1 MKGPIVSID
10 VSKGKSDYQAFKDLN
25 VKYTGSRSIKHNK
38 EGFDE
43 IVNLV
48 REMEK
53 KLETEVC
60 VVYEATGVYYRVL
73 KKVLEDNNIKQFII
87 NPLLSAK
94 TRKNDSLR
102 SPKTDKLDP
111 KSIAKTYYSHS
122 LHNSHKQETIYHEL
136 RELSRY
142 YEDILVHIRKDKVA
156 FRAQLDIV
164 FPGYDTLY
172 DDLYGPVALAI
183 IEKYPHPEMLQKKK
197 INTVSKVIQNKT
209 CHRQA
214 VSDTMADKAIE
225 YSKTIYSGCDKDDIE
240 VLILQRF
247 IKKLNE
253 DMAEA
258 ERTIGEMIKLAQELP
273 DFNIIKSIPG
283 IGDNLAAR
291 IIAELGDMT
300 RFKKKNELVA
310 FAGLDPRISES
321 GQNDGD
327 HMHITKKGNKRL
339 RCLLYL
345 AVTCSI
351 KLKRDDNS
359 IKDFY
364 IKKKQQSNPMCSKA
378 AKTACAS
385 KLVRIIYSMCKTVS
399 YTSTTNNNKII
410 RLNHPEKK
418 RFFFRDFQ
426 RVIKTMKN
434 H

>member
-10 VSKGKSDYQAFKDLN
+10 VSKGKSDYQAFKNLN
-25 VKYTGSRSIKHNK
+25 VKYTGSRSIKHTK

-60 VVYEATGVYYRVL
+60 VVYEATGVYHRVL

-102 SPKTDKLDP
+102 CPKTDKLDP

-164 FPGYDTLY
+164 FPGYDTLF
-172 DDLYGPVALAI
+172 DDLYGPVALAV

-197 INTVSKVIQNKT
+197 INTVSKVIQSKT

-240 VLILQRF
+240 VLILQRL

-258 ERTIGEMIKLAQELP
+258 ERTISEMIKLAQELP
-273 DFNIIKSIPG
+273 DFSIIKSIPG

-321 GQNDGD
+321 GQDDGD

-351 KLKRDDNS
+351 RLKRDDNS

-385 KLVRIIYSMCKTVS
+385 KLVRIIYSMCKTGEL
-399 YTSTTNNNKII
+399 YQYNK
-410 RLNHPEKK
+410 
-418 RFFFRDFQ
+418 
-426 RVIKTMKN
+426 
-434 H
+434 

>member
-1 MKGPIVSID
+1 M
-10 VSKGKSDYQAFKDLN
+10 N
-25 VKYTGSRSIKHNK
+25 VKYTGSRSIKHTK

-43 IVNLV
+43 IVSLV

-60 VVYEATGVYYRVL
+60 VVYETTGVYHRYI
-73 KKVLEDNNIKQFII
+73 KKVLEDNKIKQFII

-122 LHNSHKQETIYHEL
+122 LHNSHKPETIYHEL

-142 YEDILVHIRKDKVA
+142 YEDILVHLRKDKVA
-156 FRAQLDIV
+156 FRARLDVV
-164 FPGYDTLY
+164 FPVYDTLY
-172 DDLYGPVALAI
+172 DDLYGPVALAV

-197 INTVSKVIQNKT
+197 INTVSKVIQSKT

-214 VSDTMADKAIE
+214 MSETMADKAIE

-247 IKKLNE
+247 IKKLKE

-273 DFNIIKSIPG
+273 DFSIIKSIPG

-351 KLKRDDNS
+351 RLKRDDNS

-364 IKKKQQSNPMCSKA
+364 IKNKQHSNPMCSKA

-385 KLVRIIYSMCKTVS
+385 KLVRIIYSMCKTGEL
-399 YTSTTNNNKII
+399 YQYNK
-410 RLNHPEKK
+410 
-418 RFFFRDFQ
+418 
-426 RVIKTMKN
+426 
-434 H
+434 

>member
-10 VSKGKSDYQAFKDLN
+10 VSKDKSDYQAFKDLN
-25 VKYTGSRSIKHNK
+25 VKYTGSRSIKHTK

-60 VVYEATGVYYRVL
+60 VVYEATGVYHRVL

-142 YEDILVHIRKDKVA
+142 YEDVLVHIRKDKVA

-164 FPGYDTLY
+164 FPGYDTLF
-172 DDLYGPVALAI
+172 DDLYGPVALAV

-197 INTVSKVIQNKT
+197 INTVSKVIQSKT

-214 VSDTMADKAIE
+214 VSDAMADKAIE

-247 IKKLNE
+247 IKKLKE

-273 DFNIIKSIPG
+273 DFSIIKSIPG

-351 KLKRDDNS
+351 RLKRDDNS

-385 KLVRIIYSMCKTVS
+385 KLVRIIYSMCKTGEL
-399 YTSTTNNNKII
+399 YQYNK
-410 RLNHPEKK
+410 
-418 RFFFRDFQ
+418 
-426 RVIKTMKN
+426 
-434 H
+434 

>member
-10 VSKGKSDYQAFKDLN
+10 VSKGKSDYQAFKNLN
-25 VKYTGSRSIKHNK
+25 VKYTGSRSIKHTK

-60 VVYEATGVYYRVL
+60 VVYEATGVYHRVL

-102 SPKTDKLDP
+102 CPKTDKLDP

-164 FPGYDTLY
+164 FPGYDALY
-172 DDLYGPVALAI
+172 DDLYGPVALAV

-247 IKKLNE
+247 IKKLKE

-258 ERTIGEMIKLAQELP
+258 ERTIGEMVKLAQELP
-273 DFNIIKSIPG
+273 DFSIIKSIPG

-300 RFKKKNELVA
+300 KFKKKNELVA

-321 GQNDGD
+321 GKNDGD

-351 KLKRDDNS
+351 RLKRDDNS

-385 KLVRIIYSMCKTVS
+385 KLVRIIYSMCKTGEL
-399 YTSTTNNNKII
+399 YQYNK
-410 RLNHPEKK
+410 
-418 RFFFRDFQ
+418 
-426 RVIKTMKN
+426 
-434 H
+434 

>member
-10 VSKGKSDYQAFKDLN
+10 VSKGKSDYQAFKNLN
-25 VKYTGSRSIKHNK
+25 VKYTGSRSIKHTK

-53 KLETEVC
+53 KLKTEVC
-60 VVYEATGVYYRVL
+60 VVYEATGVYHRVL

-102 SPKTDKLDP
+102 CPKTDKLDP

-172 DDLYGPVALAI
+172 DDLYGPVALAV

-197 INTVSKVIQNKT
+197 INTVSKVIQSKT

-214 VSDTMADKAIE
+214 VSDTMADRAIE
-225 YSKTIYSGCDKDDIE
+225 YSKTIYSGCDKNDIE

-273 DFNIIKSIPG
+273 NFNIIKSIPG

-310 FAGLDPRISES
+310 FAGLDPRINES
-321 GQNDGD
+321 GKNDGD

-351 KLKRDDNS
+351 RLKRDDNS

-385 KLVRIIYSMCKTVS
+385 KLVRIIYSMCKTGEL
-399 YTSTTNNNKII
+399 YQYNK
-410 RLNHPEKK
+410 
-418 RFFFRDFQ
+418 
-426 RVIKTMKN
+426 
-434 H
+434 

>member
-10 VSKGKSDYQAFKDLN
+10 VSKGKSDYQAFKNLN
-25 VKYTGSRSIKHNK
+25 VKYTGSRSIKHTK

-60 VVYEATGVYYRVL
+60 VVYEATGVYHRVL

-142 YEDILVHIRKDKVA
+142 YEDILVHLRKDKVA

-164 FPGYDTLY
+164 FPGYDALY
-172 DDLYGPVALAI
+172 DDLYGPVALAV

-197 INTVSKVIQNKT
+197 INTVSKVIQSKT

-247 IKKLNE
+247 IKKLKE

-273 DFNIIKSIPG
+273 DFSIIKSIPG

-300 RFKKKNELVA
+300 KFKKKNELVA

-321 GQNDGD
+321 GKNDGD

-351 KLKRDDNS
+351 RLKRDDNS

-385 KLVRIIYSMCKTVS
+385 KLVRIIYSMCKTGEL
-399 YTSTTNNNKII
+399 YQYNK
-410 RLNHPEKK
+410 
-418 RFFFRDFQ
+418 
-426 RVIKTMKN
+426 
-434 H
+434 

>member
-60 VVYEATGVYYRVL
+60 VVYEATGVYHRVL

-273 DFNIIKSIPG
+273 DFSIIKSIPG

-351 KLKRDDNS
+351 RLKRDDNS

-378 AKTACAS
+378 AKT
-385 KLVRIIYSMCKTVS
+385 
-399 YTSTTNNNKII
+399 
-410 RLNHPEKK
+410 
-418 RFFFRDFQ
+418 DFQ
-426 RVIKTMKN
+426 RTIKTMKN

>member
-10 VSKGKSDYQAFKDLN
+10 VSKGKSDYQAFKEMN
-25 VKYTGSRSIKHNK
+25 VKYTGSRSIKHTK

-60 VVYEATGVYYRVL
+60 VVYEATGVYHRVL

-164 FPGYDTLY
+164 FPGYDALY
-172 DDLYGPVALAI
+172 DDLYGPVALAV

-197 INTVSKVIQNKT
+197 INTVSKVIQSKT

-247 IKKLNE
+247 IKKLKE

-258 ERTIGEMIKLAQELP
+258 ERTIGEMVKLAQELP
-273 DFNIIKSIPG
+273 DFSIIKSIPG

-321 GQNDGD
+321 GKNDGD

-351 KLKRDDNS
+351 RLKRDDNS

-385 KLVRIIYSMCKTVS
+385 KLVRIIYSMCKTGEL
-399 YTSTTNNNKII
+399 YQYNK
-410 RLNHPEKK
+410 
-418 RFFFRDFQ
+418 
-426 RVIKTMKN
+426 
-434 H
+434 

>member
-10 VSKGKSDYQAFKDLN
+10 VSKGKSDYQAFKNLN
-25 VKYTGSRSIKHNK
+25 VKYTGSRSIKHTK

-60 VVYEATGVYYRVL
+60 VVYEATGVYHRVL

-102 SPKTDKLDP
+102 CPKTDKLDP

-164 FPGYDTLY
+164 FPGYDTLF
-172 DDLYGPVALAI
+172 DDLYGPVALAV

-197 INTVSKVIQNKT
+197 INTVSKVIQSKT

-247 IKKLNE
+247 IKKLKE

-273 DFNIIKSIPG
+273 DFSIIKSIPG

-321 GQNDGD
+321 GKNDGD

-339 RCLLYL
+339 KCLLYL

-351 KLKRDDNS
+351 RLKRDDNS

-385 KLVRIIYSMCKTVS
+385 KLVRIIYSMCKTGEL
-399 YTSTTNNNKII
+399 YQYNK
-410 RLNHPEKK
+410 
-418 RFFFRDFQ
+418 
-426 RVIKTMKN
+426 
-434 H
+434 

>member
-1 MKGPIVSID
+1 M
-10 VSKGKSDYQAFKDLN
+10 N
-25 VKYTGSRSIKHNK
+25 VKYTGSRSIKHTK

-43 IVNLV
+43 IVSLV

-60 VVYEATGVYYRVL
+60 VVYEATGVYHRVL

-122 LHNSHKQETIYHEL
+122 LHNSHKPETIYHEL

-142 YEDILVHIRKDKVA
+142 YEDILVHLRKDKVA
-156 FRAQLDIV
+156 FRAQLDVV

-172 DDLYGPVALAI
+172 DDLYGPVALAV

-197 INTVSKVIQNKT
+197 INTVSKVIQSKT

-214 VSDTMADKAIE
+214 MSDTMADKAIE
-225 YSKTIYSGCDKDDIE
+225 YSKTIYSGCDKEDIE

-247 IKKLNE
+247 IKKLKE

-258 ERTIGEMIKLAQELP
+258 ERTIGEMIKLAQ
-273 DFNIIKSIPG
+273 
-283 IGDNLAAR
+283 
-291 IIAELGDMT
+291 
-300 RFKKKNELVA
+300 
-310 FAGLDPRISES
+310 ES

-351 KLKRDDNS
+351 RLKRDDNS

-385 KLVRIIYSMCKTVS
+385 KLVRIIYSMCKTGEL
-399 YTSTTNNNKII
+399 YQYNK
-410 RLNHPEKK
+410 
-418 RFFFRDFQ
+418 
-426 RVIKTMKN
+426 
-434 H
+434 

>member
-10 VSKGKSDYQAFKDLN
+10 VSKGKSDYQAFKNLN
-25 VKYTGSRSIKHNK
+25 VKYTGSRSIKHTK

-60 VVYEATGVYYRVL
+60 VVYEATGVYHRVL

-102 SPKTDKLDP
+102 CPKTDKLDP

-164 FPGYDTLY
+164 FPGYDTLF
-172 DDLYGPVALAI
+172 DDLYGPVALAV

-197 INTVSKVIQNKT
+197 INTVSKVIQSKT

-240 VLILQRF
+240 VLILQRI
-247 IKKLNE
+247 IKKLKE

-273 DFNIIKSIPG
+273 NFSIIKSIPG

-321 GQNDGD
+321 GQDDGD

-351 KLKRDDNS
+351 RLKRDDNS

-385 KLVRIIYSMCKTVS
+385 KLVRIIYSMCKTGEL
-399 YTSTTNNNKII
+399 YQYNK
-410 RLNHPEKK
+410 
-418 RFFFRDFQ
+418 
-426 RVIKTMKN
+426 
-434 H
+434 

>member
-60 VVYEATGVYYRVL
+60 VVYEATGVYHRVL

-258 ERTIGEMIKLAQELP
+258 ERTIGEMIKLAP
-273 DFNIIKSIPG
+273 
-283 IGDNLAAR
+283 
-291 IIAELGDMT
+291 
-300 RFKKKNELVA
+300 
-310 FAGLDPRISES
+310 
-321 GQNDGD
+321 
-327 HMHITKKGNKRL
+327 
-339 RCLLYL
+339 
-345 AVTCSI
+345 
-351 KLKRDDNS
+351 
-359 IKDFY
+359 
-364 IKKKQQSNPMCSKA
+364 
-378 AKTACAS
+378 
-385 KLVRIIYSMCKTVS
+385 VS
-399 YTSTTNNNKII
+399 YTHLTLPTI
-410 RLNHPEKK
+410 LL
-418 RFFFRDFQ
+418 
-426 RVIKTMKN
+426 V
-434 H
+434 

>member
-60 VVYEATGVYYRVL
+60 VVYEATGVYHRVL

-291 IIAELGDMT
+291 IIAELGDMK

-351 KLKRDDNS
+351 RLKRDDNS

-364 IKKKQQSNPMCSKA
+364 IKKKQRSNPMCSKA

-385 KLVRIIYSMCKTVS
+385 KLVRIIYSMCKTGEL
-399 YTSTTNNNKII
+399 YQYNK
-410 RLNHPEKK
+410 
-418 RFFFRDFQ
+418 
-426 RVIKTMKN
+426 
-434 H
+434 

>member
-10 VSKGKSDYQAFKDLN
+10 VSKGKSDYQAFKNLN
-25 VKYTGSRSIKHNK
+25 VKYTGSRSIKHTK

-60 VVYEATGVYYRVL
+60 VVYEATGVYHRVL

-164 FPGYDTLY
+164 FPGYDALY
-172 DDLYGPVALAI
+172 DDLYGPVALAV

-197 INTVSKVIQNKT
+197 INTVSKVIQSKT

-247 IKKLNE
+247 IKKLKE

-258 ERTIGEMIKLAQELP
+258 ERTIGEMVKLAQELP
-273 DFNIIKSIPG
+273 DFSIIKSIPG

-300 RFKKKNELVA
+300 KFKKKNELVA

-321 GQNDGD
+321 GKNDGD

-351 KLKRDDNS
+351 RLKRDDNS

-385 KLVRIIYSMCKTVS
+385 KLVRIIYSMCKTGEL
-399 YTSTTNNNKII
+399 YQYNK
-410 RLNHPEKK
+410 
-418 RFFFRDFQ
+418 
-426 RVIKTMKN
+426 
-434 H
+434 

>member
-10 VSKGKSDYQAFKDLN
+10 VSKGKSDYQAFKNLN
-25 VKYTGSRSIKHNK
+25 VKYTGSRSIKHTK

-60 VVYEATGVYYRVL
+60 VVYEATGVYHRVL

-102 SPKTDKLDP
+102 CPKTDKLDP

-156 FRAQLDIV
+156 FRAQLDVV
-164 FPGYDTLY
+164 FPGYDTLF
-172 DDLYGPVALAI
+172 DDLYSPVSLTV

-197 INTVSKVIQNKT
+197 INTVSKVIQSKT

-214 VSDTMADKAIE
+214 MSDTMADKAIE

-247 IKKLNE
+247 IKKLKE

-273 DFNIIKSIPG
+273 DFSIIKSIPG

-351 KLKRDDNS
+351 RLKRDDNS

-385 KLVRIIYSMCKTVS
+385 KLVRIIYSMCKTGEL
-399 YTSTTNNNKII
+399 YQYNK
-410 RLNHPEKK
+410 
-418 RFFFRDFQ
+418 
-426 RVIKTMKN
+426 
-434 H
+434 

>member
-10 VSKGKSDYQAFKDLN
+10 VSKGKSDYQAFKEMN
-25 VKYTGSRSIKHNK
+25 VKYTGSRSIKHTK

-43 IVNLV
+43 IVSLV

-60 VVYEATGVYYRVL
+60 VVYEATGVYHRVL

-102 SPKTDKLDP
+102 SPKTDKLDQ

-122 LHNSHKQETIYHEL
+122 LHNSHKPETIYHEL

-142 YEDILVHIRKDKVA
+142 YEDILVHLRKDKVA
-156 FRAQLDIV
+156 FRAQLDVV

-172 DDLYGPVALAI
+172 DDLYGPVALAV

-197 INTVSKVIQNKT
+197 INTVSKVIQSKT

-214 VSDTMADKAIE
+214 MSDTMADKAIE

-247 IKKLNE
+247 IKKLKE

-273 DFNIIKSIPG
+273 DFSIIKSIPG

-310 FAGLDPRISES
+310 FAGLDPRINES

-351 KLKRDDNS
+351 RLKRDDNS

-385 KLVRIIYSMCKTVS
+385 KLVRIIYSMCKTGEL
-399 YTSTTNNNKII
+399 YQYNK
-410 RLNHPEKK
+410 
-418 RFFFRDFQ
+418 
-426 RVIKTMKN
+426 
-434 H
+434 

>member
-60 VVYEATGVYYRVL
+60 VVYEATGVYHRVL

-111 KSIAKTYYSHS
+111 KSIAKT
-122 LHNSHKQETIYHEL
+122 
-136 RELSRY
+136 
-142 YEDILVHIRKDKVA
+142 
-156 FRAQLDIV
+156 
-164 FPGYDTLY
+164 YDTLY

-351 KLKRDDNS
+351 RLKRDDNS

-385 KLVRIIYSMCKTVS
+385 KLVRIIYSMCKTGEL
-399 YTSTTNNNKII
+399 YQYNK
-410 RLNHPEKK
+410 
-418 RFFFRDFQ
+418 
-426 RVIKTMKN
+426 
-434 H
+434 

>member
-10 VSKGKSDYQAFKDLN
+10 VSKGKSDYQAFKNLN
-25 VKYTGSRSIKHNK
+25 VKYTGSRSIKHTK

-60 VVYEATGVYYRVL
+60 VVYEATGVYHRVL

-164 FPGYDTLY
+164 FPGYDDLY
-172 DDLYGPVALAI
+172 DDLYGPIALAV

-197 INTVSKVIQNKT
+197 INTVSKVIQSKT

-247 IKKLNE
+247 IKKLKE

-273 DFNIIKSIPG
+273 DFSIIKSIPG

-321 GQNDGD
+321 GKNDGD

-351 KLKRDDNS
+351 RLKRDDNS

-385 KLVRIIYSMCKTVS
+385 KLVRIIYSMCKTGEL
-399 YTSTTNNNKII
+399 YQYNK
-410 RLNHPEKK
+410 
-418 RFFFRDFQ
+418 
-426 RVIKTMKN
+426 
-434 H
+434 

>member
-60 VVYEATGVYYRVL
+60 VVYEATGVYHRVL
-73 KKVLEDNNIKQFII
+73 EKVLEDNNIKQFII

-291 IIAELGDMT
+291 IIAELGMT

-351 KLKRDDNS
+351 RLKRDDNS

-385 KLVRIIYSMCKTVS
+385 KLVRIIYSMCKTGEL
-399 YTSTTNNNKII
+399 YQYNK
-410 RLNHPEKK
+410 
-418 RFFFRDFQ
+418 
-426 RVIKTMKN
+426 
-434 H
+434 

>member
-10 VSKGKSDYQAFKDLN
+10 VSKGKSDYQAFKNLN
-25 VKYTGSRSIKHNK
+25 VKYTGSRSIKHTK

-53 KLETEVC
+53 KLKTEVC
-60 VVYEATGVYYRVL
+60 VVYEATGVYHRVL

-102 SPKTDKLDP
+102 CPKTDKLDP

-142 YEDILVHIRKDKVA
+142 YEDILVHLRKDKVA
-156 FRAQLDIV
+156 FRAQLDVV

-172 DDLYGPVALAI
+172 DDLYGPVALAV

-197 INTVSKVIQNKT
+197 INTVSKVIQSKT

-214 VSDTMADKAIE
+214 MSDTMADKAIE

-247 IKKLNE
+247 IKKLKE

-273 DFNIIKSIPG
+273 DFSIIKSIPG

-351 KLKRDDNS
+351 RLKRDDNS

-385 KLVRIIYSMCKTVS
+385 KLVRIIYSMCKTGEL
-399 YTSTTNNNKII
+399 YQYNK
-410 RLNHPEKK
+410 
-418 RFFFRDFQ
+418 
-426 RVIKTMKN
+426 
-434 H
+434 

>member
-10 VSKGKSDYQAFKDLN
+10 VSKGKSDYQAFKEMN
-25 VKYTGSRSIKHNK
+25 VKYTGSRSIKHTK

-43 IVNLV
+43 IVSLV

-60 VVYEATGVYYRVL
+60 VVYEATGVYHRVL
-73 KKVLEDNNIKQFII
+73 KKGLEDNNIKQFII

-102 SPKTDKLDP
+102 SPKTDNLDP

-122 LHNSHKQETIYHEL
+122 LHNSHKPETIYHEL

-142 YEDILVHIRKDKVA
+142 YEDILVHLRKDKVA
-156 FRAQLDIV
+156 FRAQLDVV

-172 DDLYGPVALAI
+172 DDLYGPVALAV

-197 INTVSKVIQNKT
+197 INTVSKVIQSKT

-214 VSDTMADKAIE
+214 MSDTMADKAIE

-247 IKKLNE
+247 IKKLKE

-273 DFNIIKSIPG
+273 DFSIIKSIPG

-310 FAGLDPRISES
+310 FAGLDPRINES

-351 KLKRDDNS
+351 RLKRDDNS

-385 KLVRIIYSMCKTVS
+385 KLVRIIYSMCKTGEL
-399 YTSTTNNNKII
+399 YQYNK
-410 RLNHPEKK
+410 
-418 RFFFRDFQ
+418 
-426 RVIKTMKN
+426 
-434 H
+434 

>member
-10 VSKGKSDYQAFKDLN
+10 VSKGKSDYQAFKNLN
-25 VKYTGSRSIKHNK
+25 VKYTGSRSIKHTK

-60 VVYEATGVYYRVL
+60 VVYEATGVYHRVL

-142 YEDILVHIRKDKVA
+142 YEDILVHIRMDKVA

-164 FPGYDTLY
+164 FPGYDALY
-172 DDLYGPVALAI
+172 DDLYGPVALAV

-197 INTVSKVIQNKT
+197 INTVSKVIQSKT

-247 IKKLNE
+247 IKKLKE

-273 DFNIIKSIPG
+273 DFSIIKSIPG

-300 RFKKKNELVA
+300 KFKKKNELVA

-321 GQNDGD
+321 GKNDGD

-351 KLKRDDNS
+351 RLKRDDNS

-385 KLVRIIYSMCKTVS
+385 KLVRIIYSMCKTGEL
-399 YTSTTNNNKII
+399 YQYNK
-410 RLNHPEKK
+410 
-418 RFFFRDFQ
+418 
-426 RVIKTMKN
+426 
-434 H
+434 

>member
-10 VSKGKSDYQAFKDLN
+10 VSKGKSDYQAFKEMN
-25 VKYTGSRSIKHNK
+25 VKYTGSRSIKHTK

-43 IVNLV
+43 IVSLV

-60 VVYEATGVYYRVL
+60 VVYEATGVYHRVL

-102 SPKTDKLDP
+102 SPKTDNLDP

-122 LHNSHKQETIYHEL
+122 LHNSHKPETIYHEL

-142 YEDILVHIRKDKVA
+142 YEDILVHLRKDKVA
-156 FRAQLDIV
+156 FRAQLDVV

-172 DDLYGPVALAI
+172 DDLYGPVALAV

-197 INTVSKVIQNKT
+197 INTVSKVIQSKT

-214 VSDTMADKAIE
+214 MSDTMADKAIE

-247 IKKLNE
+247 IKKLKE

-273 DFNIIKSIPG
+273 DFSIIKSIPG

-310 FAGLDPRISES
+310 FAGLDPRINES

-351 KLKRDDNS
+351 RLKRDDNS

-385 KLVRIIYSMCKTVS
+385 KLVRIIYSMCKTGEL
-399 YTSTTNNNKII
+399 YQYNK
-410 RLNHPEKK
+410 
-418 RFFFRDFQ
+418 
-426 RVIKTMKN
+426 
-434 H
+434 

>member
-10 VSKGKSDYQAFKDLN
+10 VSKGKSDYQAFKNLN
-25 VKYTGSRSIKHNK
+25 VKYTGSRSIKHTK

-60 VVYEATGVYYRVL
+60 VVYEATGVYHRVL

-164 FPGYDTLY
+164 FPGYDALY
-172 DDLYGPVALAI
+172 DDLYGPVALAV

-197 INTVSKVIQNKT
+197 INTVSKVIQSKT

-247 IKKLNE
+247 IKKLKE

-273 DFNIIKSIPG
+273 DFSIIKSIPG

-300 RFKKKNELVA
+300 KFKKKNELVA
-310 FAGLDPRISES
+310 FAGLDPKISES
-321 GQNDGD
+321 GQNDGN

-351 KLKRDDNS
+351 RLKRDDNS

-385 KLVRIIYSMCKTVS
+385 KLVRIIYSMCKTGEL
-399 YTSTTNNNKII
+399 YQYNK
-410 RLNHPEKK
+410 
-418 RFFFRDFQ
+418 
-426 RVIKTMKN
+426 
-434 H
+434 

>member
-10 VSKGKSDYQAFKDLN
+10 VSKDKSDYQAFKNLN
-25 VKYTGSRSIKHNK
+25 VKYTGSRSIKHTK

-60 VVYEATGVYYRVL
+60 VVYEATGVYHRVL

-102 SPKTDKLDP
+102 CPKTDKLDP

-136 RELSRY
+136 SELSRY
-142 YEDILVHIRKDKVA
+142 YEDVLVHIRKDKVA

-172 DDLYGPVALAI
+172 DDLYGPVALAV

-197 INTVSKVIQNKT
+197 INTVSKVIQSKT

-240 VLILQRF
+240 VLILQRL
-247 IKKLNE
+247 IKKLKE

-273 DFNIIKSIPG
+273 DFSIIKSIPG

-351 KLKRDDNS
+351 RLKRDDNS

-385 KLVRIIYSMCKTVS
+385 KLVRIIYSMCKTGEL
-399 YTSTTNNNKII
+399 YQYNK
-410 RLNHPEKK
+410 
-418 RFFFRDFQ
+418 
-426 RVIKTMKN
+426 
-434 H
+434 

>member
-60 VVYEATGVYYRVL
+60 VVYEATGVYHRVL

-225 YSKTIYSGCDKDDIE
+225 YSKAIYSGCDKDDIE

-351 KLKRDDNS
+351 RLKRDDNS

-385 KLVRIIYSMCKTVS
+385 KLVRIIYSMCKTGELYQYNKQQQD
-399 YTSTTNNNKII
+399 YTPK
-410 RLNHPEKK
+410 PP
-418 RFFFRDFQ
+418 
-426 RVIKTMKN
+426 
-434 H
+434 

>member
-10 VSKGKSDYQAFKDLN
+10 VSKGKSDYQAFKNLN
-25 VKYTGSRSIKHNK
+25 VKYTGSRSIKHTK

-60 VVYEATGVYYRVL
+60 VVYEATGVYHRVL

-102 SPKTDKLDP
+102 CPKTDKLDP

-142 YEDILVHIRKDKVA
+142 YEDILVHLRKDKVA
-156 FRAQLDIV
+156 FRAQLDVV

-172 DDLYGPVALAI
+172 DDLYGPVALAV

-197 INTVSKVIQNKT
+197 INTVSKVIQSKT

-240 VLILQRF
+240 VLILQRI
-247 IKKLNE
+247 IKKLKE

-273 DFNIIKSIPG
+273 DFSIIKSIPG

-351 KLKRDDNS
+351 RLKRDDNS

-385 KLVRIIYSMCKTVS
+385 KLVRIIYSMCKTGEL
-399 YTSTTNNNKII
+399 YQYNK
-410 RLNHPEKK
+410 
-418 RFFFRDFQ
+418 
-426 RVIKTMKN
+426 
-434 H
+434 

>member
-10 VSKGKSDYQAFKDLN
+10 VSKGKSDYQAFKNLN
-25 VKYTGSRSIKHNK
+25 VKYTGSRSIKHTK

-60 VVYEATGVYYRVL
+60 VVYEATGVYHRVL

-94 TRKNDSLR
+94 TRENDSLR
-102 SPKTDKLDP
+102 CPKTDKLDP

-136 RELSRY
+136 RKLSRY

-164 FPGYDTLY
+164 FPGYDTLF
-172 DDLYGPVALAI
+172 DDLYGPVALAV

-197 INTVSKVIQNKT
+197 INTVSKVIQSKT

-214 VSDTMADKAIE
+214 MSDTMADKAIE

-273 DFNIIKSIPG
+273 DFSIIKSIPG

-321 GQNDGD
+321 GKNDGD

-351 KLKRDDNS
+351 RLKRDDNS

-385 KLVRIIYSMCKTVS
+385 KLVRIIYSMCKTGEL
-399 YTSTTNNNKII
+399 YQYNK
-410 RLNHPEKK
+410 
-418 RFFFRDFQ
+418 
-426 RVIKTMKN
+426 
-434 H
+434 

>member
-10 VSKGKSDYQAFKDLN
+10 VSKGKSDYQAFKNLN
-25 VKYTGSRSIKHNK
+25 VKYTGSRSIKHTK

-43 IVNLV
+43 IVSLV

-53 KLETEVC
+53 KLEAEVC
-60 VVYEATGVYYRVL
+60 VVYEATGVYHRVL

-102 SPKTDKLDP
+102 CPKTDKLDP

-164 FPGYDTLY
+164 FPGYDTLF
-172 DDLYGPVALAI
+172 DDLYGPVALAV

-197 INTVSKVIQNKT
+197 INTVSKVIRNKT

-240 VLILQRF
+240 VLILQRI
-247 IKKLNE
+247 IKKLKE

-258 ERTIGEMIKLAQELP
+258 ERTIGEMVKLAQELP
-273 DFNIIKSIPG
+273 DFSIIKSIPG

-351 KLKRDDNS
+351 RLKRDDNS

-385 KLVRIIYSMCKTVS
+385 KLVRIIYSMCKTGEL
-399 YTSTTNNNKII
+399 YQYNK
-410 RLNHPEKK
+410 
-418 RFFFRDFQ
+418 
-426 RVIKTMKN
+426 
-434 H
+434 

>member
-1 MKGPIVSID
+1 MFYLSYKYTSISPIVSID
-10 VSKGKSDYQAFKDLN
+10 VSKGKSDYQAFKEMN
-25 VKYTGSRSIKHNK
+25 VKYTGSRSIKHTK

-43 IVNLV
+43 IVSLV

-60 VVYEATGVYYRVL
+60 VVYEATGVYHRVL

-156 FRAQLDIV
+156 FRAQLDVV
-164 FPGYDTLY
+164 FPGYDTLF
-172 DDLYGPVALAI
+172 DDLYSPVSLTV

-247 IKKLNE
+247 IKKLKE

-273 DFNIIKSIPG
+273 DFSIIKSIPG

-351 KLKRDDNS
+351 RLKRDDNS

-378 AKTACAS
+378 AG
-385 KLVRIIYSMCKTVS
+385 V
-399 YTSTTNNNKII
+399 
-410 RLNHPEKK
+410 
-418 RFFFRDFQ
+418 
-426 RVIKTMKN
+426 
-434 H
+434 